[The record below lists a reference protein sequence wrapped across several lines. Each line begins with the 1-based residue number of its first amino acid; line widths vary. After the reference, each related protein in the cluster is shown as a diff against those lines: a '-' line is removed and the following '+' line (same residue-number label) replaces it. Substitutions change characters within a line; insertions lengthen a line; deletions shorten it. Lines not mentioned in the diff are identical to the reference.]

1 MTPVTAATEADVDA
15 ITRLEDAFPRGERW
29 SRALWVD
36 EVTGADRH
44 VGVVRH
50 DSGVVAAATFQ
61 VVVDV
66 ADLHRI
72 VVAPEHRRR
81 GLAGA
86 LLGDGC
92 DWARGRG
99 ATRMLLEVRH
109 TNTAALA
116 FYEAGGFTRIAERRD
131 YYAPGAHAVVMER
144 PLTTGGIPA

>member
-1 MTPVTAATEADVDA
+1 MSPVTPATVADVDA
-15 ITRLEDAFPRGERW
+15 IVRLEDYFEVGERW
-29 SRALWVD
+29 TQALWAD

-44 VGVVRH
+44 VGVVR
-50 DSGVVAAATFQ
+50 DATGVVAAATFQ

-86 LLGDGC
+86 LLADGS
-92 DWARGRG
+92 DWARRRG
-99 ATRMLLEVRH
+99 ADRMLLEVRH
-109 TNTAALA
+109 TNAPALA
-116 FYEAGGFTRIAERRD
+116 FYEASGFTRIAERRD

-144 PLTTGGIPA
+144 PLTTGGTPA